1 MAAPEVLKAQYACNT
16 NDDGSVCAYS
26 TNADG
31 SINIA
36 AYAGP
41 PWAGTIPGS
50 INGMAVTTIGANA
63 FGGCGSLTN
72 VTIPNSVASIGPA
85 AFYDCARLL
94 SVTIPGGVTN
104 IGCDAF
110 EGCAM
115 LANANIPDGVT
126 SIADR
131 TFAGCASLA
140 SVAIPGSVTNI
151 GEFAFGFCPC
161 LTNVTLAGGLAAI
174 QETAFYC
181 CPALASVTIPG
192 SVTNLGDYAFGFC
205 PGLGG
210 AYFQGSAPAADS
222 TVFTSDAVAAVYYLP
237 GVAGWSN
244 TFAGLQTARWFLPNP
259 LILNNGHG
267 FGLQGK
273 EFGFT
278 ISWATNT
285 SVVVESCSNLAGLV
299 WNPLRTNMLT
309 NGTWF
314 FSEPLRTDSPGRFY
328 RVRSRAASIGSPM
341 TSEE

>member
-1 MAAPEVLKAQYACNT
+1 MTRMGKKRRNFGSRNCLSVKSVVQFLLLRLCRAVPFAHFRGNSLLPICRAALLRHPNSGHSGSSALPGRRRFLSCTLLLLFALLLMAAPEVLKAQYACNT

-205 PGLGG
+205 PGL
-210 AYFQGSAPAADS
+210 AARI
-222 TVFTSDAVAAVYYLP
+222 F
-237 GVAGWSN
+237 
-244 TFAGLQTARWFLPNP
+244 
-259 LILNNGHG
+259 
-267 FGLQGK
+267 
-273 EFGFT
+273 
-278 ISWATNT
+278 
-285 SVVVESCSNLAGLV
+285 
-299 WNPLRTNMLT
+299 
-309 NGTWF
+309 
-314 FSEPLRTDSPGRFY
+314 
-328 RVRSRAASIGSPM
+328 RAALPRRIRRCSLRMPWRLSIICRALRDGAILLPDFRQRGGFFQ
-341 TSEE
+341 TR